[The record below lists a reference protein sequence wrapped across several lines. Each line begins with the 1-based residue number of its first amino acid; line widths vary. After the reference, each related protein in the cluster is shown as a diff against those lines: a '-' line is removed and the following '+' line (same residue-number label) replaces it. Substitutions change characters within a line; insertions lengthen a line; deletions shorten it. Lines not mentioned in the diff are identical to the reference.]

1 MNPLMQLLQTL
12 RAHAAA
18 GGGQGAA
25 QGGIA
30 GPGSFGPSGPTLGPQ
45 QGGGGGNFTQLVQQ
59 MIDLGTQAMRSAPD
73 PVEASGMAKIV
84 ASLHDFEASAQ
95 KDRDAAMGVSP
106 AVRAMRRSGA
116 QG

>member
-1 MNPLMQLLQTL
+1 MLLQAL
-12 RAHAAA
+12 RAHMQ
-18 GGGQGAA
+18 GGGAPG
-25 QGGIA
+25 
-30 GPGSFGPSGPTLGPQ
+30 GPGGPGIGPGGPPPGPVGPPQ

-106 AVRAMRRSGA
+106 AVRAMRRSSA
-116 QG
+116 QA